1 VFGNFTVKQTNMS
14 IRKYR
19 LAAPIED
26 DKTDALHRSEAP
38 PLPVWL
44 PRSNNVRTNSRKP
57 FLHSKQIIE
66 KAKPFTPPARW
77 WIVLP
82 LLLLTVFVAAGD
94 PLITNDLIVRRYE
107 RQYGL
112 DASPNTQRQVCRQ
125 SATTSI
131 PTYYRQ
137 YPPYHR
143 QLWQRQSDYILV
155 QRAAAK
161 FHTKISIASL
171 IPGFLSFIL
180 LGSNCDTI
188 GRRPLLI
195 LPLVGKV
202 IWHSLMLIIV
212 SRDLSDTWLLIA
224 HAIEASVGSSGLV
237 LLSAFAY
244 ITDCTVG
251 SLRTRAFL
259 ITEGTAFL
267 IRVVP
272 ILAVGVWLRFYL
284 YTVPLSVCLGF
295 SVVALLYA
303 LFIQP
308 ESVESV

>member
-1 VFGNFTVKQTNMS
+1 MS
-14 IRKYR
+14 TRKYR
-19 LAAPIED
+19 LAAPID
-26 DKTDALHRSEAP
+26 NDKIDISHRSVP
-38 PLPVWL
+38 HSSPVWL
-44 PRSNNVRTNSRKP
+44 PTSNNVCTKPEKALLHTKP
-57 FLHSKQIIE
+57 FI
-66 KAKPFTPPARW
+66 PPARW

-82 LLLLTVFVAAGD
+82 LLLLSVFIAAAD
-94 PLITNDLIVRRYE
+94 PVITNDFIVRRYE

-125 SATTSI
+125 SVSTS
-131 PTYYRQ
+131 TAVYYRQ
-137 YPPYHR
+137 YLLYR
-143 QLWQRQSDYILV
+143 LELSQRQSDYALV

-161 FHTKISIASL
+161 LHTKLSVASL

-195 LPLVGKV
+195 LPIVGKV
-202 IWHSLMLIIV
+202 IRHSLMLIIV
-212 SRDLSDTWLLIA
+212 SRDLSDTWLLVA
-224 HAIEASVGSSGLV
+224 NAIEASIGSSGLV
-237 LLSAFAY
+237 LLSSFAY

-272 ILAVGVWLRFYL
+272 VLAIGIWLRFYL
-284 YTVPLSVCLGF
+284 YIVPLSVCLGI
-295 SVVALLYA
+295 SVIALLYA
-303 LFIQP
+303 LFVQP

>member
-1 VFGNFTVKQTNMS
+1 
-14 IRKYR
+14 
-19 LAAPIED
+19 
-26 DKTDALHRSEAP
+26 
-38 PLPVWL
+38 
-44 PRSNNVRTNSRKP
+44 
-57 FLHSKQIIE
+57 
-66 KAKPFTPPARW
+66 
-77 WIVLP
+77 
-82 LLLLTVFVAAGD
+82 
-94 PLITNDLIVRRYE
+94 
-107 RQYGL
+107 
-112 DASPNTQRQVCRQ
+112 
-125 SATTSI
+125 
-131 PTYYRQ
+131 
-137 YPPYHR
+137 
-143 QLWQRQSDYILV
+143 
-155 QRAAAK
+155 
-161 FHTKISIASL
+161 
-171 IPGFLSFIL
+171 
-180 LGSNCDTI
+180 
-188 GRRPLLI
+188 
-195 LPLVGKV
+195 V

-272 ILAVGVWLRFYL
+272 ILAVGVWLRFYR